1 MQIGRQ
7 INKIS
12 NHLRRRTQRI
22 QKNLGLSGSQ
32 AFVLDYIMVESLNK
46 SIYQKDIEKEFGMR
60 ASSATELIH
69 IMESKGLISR
79 KPDERDSRF
88 KKIELTKAADE
99 IKRALKDEILETE
112 SVLIQNIQKEDLEI
126 FLKVTNQM
134 LENLEGL
141 NGK

>member
-32 AFVLDYIMVESLNK
+32 AFVLDYIMVESLK
-46 SIYQKDIEKEFGMR
+46 KPIYQKDIEKEFGMR
-60 ASSATELIH
+60 ASSATELIRT
-69 IMESKGLISR
+69 MESNGLIIR
-79 KPDERDSRF
+79 KPDSKDTRF
-88 KKIELTKAADE
+88 KKIEITKNADE
-99 IKRALKDEILETE
+99 IKKVLKEEILKTE
-112 SVLIQNIQKEDLEI
+112 SLLIQNIQKEDLEV

-134 LENLEGL
+134 LENLEGF